1 MTLERGRGPWTR
13 TMFCIR
19 LPCAVCGRRNR
30 QVAGQTRRSATGDR
44 SGVRRG
50 ARRSATRRY
59 EPRRVGARA
68 QQRSVTRAQMT
79 TQRVAALSCRRSVC
93 RLREL
98 KIKRTAAPARGWS
111 GHWWSLLD
119 YHAHACAVA
128 VCTTPELCVSLM
140 INRRVFR
147 LFDLSRKM
155 FRDAGGLKIVTRG
168 VGVAAASRRGRA
180 GRKPFR

>member
-68 QQRSVTRAQMT
+68 QHRSVTRAQMT
-79 TQRVAALSCRRSVC
+79 TQRVADVRFAGCASSRNKECAV
-93 RLREL
+93 
-98 KIKRTAAPARGWS
+98 PARGWS
-111 GHWWSLLD
+111 GHWWRLLD
-119 YHAHACAVA
+119 YHAHACAA
-128 VCTTPELCVSLM
+128 WQSARLSPPGPTGAAQRPRGCRHCVSLSSSLGL
-140 INRRVFR
+140 ISLVSKNVPRWP
-147 LFDLSRKM
+147 
-155 FRDAGGLKIVTRG
+155 GGLKIVIKSYIPA
-168 VGVAAASRRGRA
+168 VWA
-180 GRKPFR
+180 